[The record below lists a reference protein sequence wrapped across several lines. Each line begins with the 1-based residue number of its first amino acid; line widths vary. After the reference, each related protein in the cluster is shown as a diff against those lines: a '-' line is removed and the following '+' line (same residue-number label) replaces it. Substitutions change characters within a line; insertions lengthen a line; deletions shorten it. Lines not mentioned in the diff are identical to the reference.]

1 MKELNANRKKE
12 IESNKEIFKSIING
26 KNNFGPAERHLINSG
41 LKLLTKIL
49 ERKYNEN
56 IKNAF
61 QFLMRVGNIFEKES
75 EEKIQYWKMR
85 RAFSAWQYEVMLT
98 KIEREKKE
106 KAVAE
111 KEKHQMLFA
120 ADFNYFITIKK
131 VLKNWKLETK
141 RALKKRQL

>member
-1 MKELNANRKKE
+1 
-12 IESNKEIFKSIING
+12 
-26 KNNFGPAERHLINSG
+26 
-41 LKLLTKIL
+41 
-49 ERKYNEN
+49 
-56 IKNAF
+56 
-61 QFLMRVGNIFEKES
+61 
-75 EEKIQYWKMR
+75 MR

>member
-61 QFLMRVGNIFEKES
+61 QFLMRVGNIFEK
-75 EEKIQYWKMR
+75 
-85 RAFSAWQYEVMLT
+85 
-98 KIEREKKE
+98 
-106 KAVAE
+106 
-111 KEKHQMLFA
+111 
-120 ADFNYFITIKK
+120 
-131 VLKNWKLETK
+131 
-141 RALKKRQL
+141 